1 MSWINEVRAEMS
13 RLDVSKR
20 NLQKFAFTIGCVL
33 LLITLWLTFK
43 DLSLN
48 IRNFLGIFG
57 ILLLLAGL
65 IFPKSLT
72 VIFKIWMIL
81 ALAIG
86 WWISRFLLV
95 LLFFTVITPMGILAR
110 LSGKKFMDID
120 MRKKKDSY
128 WINKDRKRDINYKK
142 MY

>member
-1 MSWINEVRAEMS
+1 
-13 RLDVSKR
+13 
-20 NLQKFAFTIGCVL
+20 
-33 LLITLWLTFK
+33 
-43 DLSLN
+43 
-48 IRNFLGIFG
+48 
-57 ILLLLAGL
+57 
-65 IFPKSLT
+65 
-72 VIFKIWMIL
+72 MIL